1 MAIKARH
8 INVKENYIKRIGIAA
23 LSASTPVLSDIFAA
37 KPFADLDAKWT
48 INEQAAA
55 NFMRVIFPA

>member
-23 LSASTPVLSDIFAA
+23 RERVDAGPERIFAA